1 MEPRPTRLRLRVS
14 PGAGR
19 AAVVGR
25 YGDAWKVRVTAPP
38 ERGRANADVVG
49 LIADSVGV
57 LRPEVRLISG
67 ASSRDKVVE
76 VSGLTLEETERRLE
90 AARKRV
96 A

>member
-1 MEPRPTRLRLRVS
+1 M
-14 PGAGR
+14 
-19 AAVVGR
+19 
-25 YGDAWKVRVTAPP
+25 
-38 ERGRANADVVG
+38 
-49 LIADSVGV
+49 